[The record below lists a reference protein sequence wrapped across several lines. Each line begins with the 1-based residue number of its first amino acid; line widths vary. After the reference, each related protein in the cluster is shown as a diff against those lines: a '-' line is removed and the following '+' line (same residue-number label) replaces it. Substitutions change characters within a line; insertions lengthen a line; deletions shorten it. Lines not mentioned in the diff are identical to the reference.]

1 MTPRAF
7 STVVCHW
14 TLLSFREYMHSLLIA
29 FLVPFLCLAL
39 VVIFLVIFH
48 GCLSLHLEFY
58 WVFFYGK
65 LFVNKKMEFFQFYFL
80 KFRRFDDFCGEIL
93 EYKPRRGLFY
103 QSRLKTALK
112 SVKFY
117 QFFSCPS
124 LTKDVV
130 EFSHGS
136 GKIHSQF
143 CKSKQEA
150 FLVPKSFPFPVKN
163 IHKGTFWRNW
173 SFLVWI
179 FLLTRLT
186 QPTTVYVCAWGEKRG
201 MTLWRVHTTVWVEIA
216 LNFWTFIG
224 FSFTCFSFFFSEK
237 RQEEK

>member
-117 QFFSCPS
+117 QFFPVHHWQRM
-124 LTKDVV
+124 LWN
-130 EFSHGS
+130 
-136 GKIHSQF
+136 
-143 CKSKQEA
+143 
-150 FLVPKSFPFPVKN
+150 FLMDQVKFILN
-163 IHKGTFWRNW
+163 SANQNRKLF
-173 SFLVWI
+173 SFLNR
-179 FLLTRLT
+179 FRSQLKTST
-186 QPTTVYVCAWGEKRG
+186 KAPSDA
-201 MTLWRVHTTVWVEIA
+201 
-216 LNFWTFIG
+216 IG
-224 FSFTCFSFFFSEK
+224 PSWYEFFSWLVLHSL
-237 RQEEK
+237 RLCMCVHEERNVEWHCGVFTPLCGWK